1 MTNQYDTDASLEW
14 LDILKLD
21 LWEEVNVRKRGARVD
36 IDDLVG
42 NIKENGLLAP
52 LLVKKNGDRYQV
64 FSGQRRLLACT
75 KAGMTRIPCR
85 IFTDITEEKARVLS
99 LSENIYRRDMDIED
113 RTNAVALLLHSF
125 GDKNE
130 VARVLGI
137 SVQTVYN
144 YLGYSALPDDIK
156 KHVGGRAITRSQALQ
171 IFKKFEVEKAIE
183 IANELAKI
191 PLDER
196 KKRRQYY
203 TAIVDAD
210 KNDSIDKIITAAQRA
225 NDFVKYTLL
234 LPKKK
239 SEILNRIAENTL
251 VDKETVA
258 LDMLMTQIDIQER
271 RLRQR

>member
-1 MTNQYDTDASLEW
+1 MTSQNNAGAPLEW
-14 LDILKLD
+14 LNILKLD
-21 LWEEVNVRKRGARVD
+21 LWEEVNVRKRDVRVD

-42 NIKENGLLAP
+42 NIKENGLLTP

-64 FSGQRRLLACT
+64 FSGQRRLLACS

-85 IFTDITEEKARVLS
+85 VFVDITKEKARVLS
-99 LSENIYRRDMDIED
+99 LSENIYRRDMAIED
-113 RTNAVALLLHSF
+113 MTNAVVLLLHHF
-125 GDKNE
+125 GNKNE
-130 VARVLGI
+130 VARALGI

-156 KHVGGRAITRSQALQ
+156 KHVGGRVITRSQALQ
-171 IFKKFEVEKAIE
+171 IFRKFETEKAIE
-183 IANELAKI
+183 IVNELAQI

-210 KNDSIDKIITAAQRA
+210 KNDSIDNILAAARRA
-225 NDFVKYTLL
+225 DDLVKYTLL

-251 VDKETVA
+251 VDRETVA
-258 LDMLMTQIDIQER
+258 LDMLLTQIEIQER